1 MKCKKCGKELMS
13 NAKFCMYC
21 GTKVGN
27 VCPKCGTELP
37 DEASFCFNC
46 GAQLKVVQPKKPQ
59 APTRQVLGNNDMN
72 KLSNIKKE
80 VKRDDGYYKGAP
92 VMDKLP
98 NGSTCDCA
106 IGECD
111 CDGSYW
117 R

>member
-1 MKCKKCGKELMS
+1 MKCRKCGKGLMS

-27 VCPKCGTELP
+27 VCPKCGIKLP

-46 GAQLKVVQPKKPQ
+46 GTKANINKQKKSQ
-59 APTRQVLGNNDMN
+59 APTRQVLNNNNMN
-72 KLSNIKKE
+72 KLSSIKKE
-80 VKRDDGYYKGAP
+80 LERNDGYYKGDP
-92 VMDKLP
+92 VIEKLP
-98 NGSTCDCA
+98 NGGTCDCA

-111 CDGSYW
+111 CDGSIW